1 MHLNFE
7 NRIRLNKE
15 AGGLVHSFGEG
26 YYIVDENGEWV
37 NTFSDE
43 ERFNQLIDKF
53 RYRYF
58 LLEKLNNAHS
68 VNFDFGED
76 NILIINNNIIKHSY
90 WGLPKNDDDVDLYFK
105 VISEEFIQKS

>member
-68 VNFDFGED
+68 VNFDFGEELNKILTNKPFFKKLQ
-76 NILIINNNIIKHSY
+76 NIQVKEKKEKKRKPKIN
-90 WGLPKNDDDVDLYFK
+90 YF
-105 VISEEFIQKS
+105 